1 MNKKWI
7 AGSLVILLSIFAL
20 LSAQIS
26 ESDLTQ
32 SGKEELAKRGLTLE
46 EVKSRARQAGIDLS
60 NPEVAR
66 QQAKSRGIP
75 ESKINEWLRLY
86 NVNQTGQ
93 TQTPKK
99 ITLSESDKEPNKDT
113 TNSQKTKKDEATTT
127 KKTPQKGPKPTPEK
141 KPEPKKLS
149 YFGYKLFNNIPETFR
164 PSSTGPVNEGY
175 IIGPQDVLRL
185 TLWGATEFQ
194 YELKVDK
201 EGRIFVPN
209 VGQYTIANMK
219 LKTARE
225 ELKKWL
231 SRKYGGLTKSPPTI
245 SMDLTLTRLRPIK
258 IFVLGEVDNSGGY
271 TVSSYSTVFNALYSV
286 GGPKT
291 SGSLRNIKVIRNGTV
306 IDTVDFYEYLV
317 KGKGRISE
325 KLQNDDKIFV
335 PVRGKTVKIS
345 GKVHRPAIFELKGN
359 ERLNDLLEFAG
370 GLTAEAYT
378 KRIQI
383 NRIIPFESR
392 KNHGKLRRIRDF
404 NFEEVLQG
412 KKSISLEN
420 GDEVK
425 VLSISD
431 ILENYVTINGPVYSP
446 GRYELNNSITTIR
459 QLIYKAD
466 SLKDEIYW
474 DRADIYRLQKDNSRK
489 LIEINLKKA
498 INGIPEHNIKLKPR
512 DKLRVYS
519 LDEIK
524 DIYNV
529 SITGKVKNP
538 GTYTFMDSMKVKD
551 LLFKAG
557 GLWDKEFRKQVYL
570 KKAELYRLQ
579 NDNTR
584 KLIRINLYKALNQDP
599 RHNLDLKPKDKL
611 RIFSIDEI
619 RFVYDVNIMG
629 KVKNPGTYDLL
640 DSMRVKDLL
649 FKAGGLLD
657 EQYRKK
663 VYLERADLVRTLPDG
678 INDTTMSFNLKEAI
692 NGKGF
697 GSKLLQPLDKIIVY
711 PNNINKITN
720 KFIDIKGFV
729 KEPGRYNYT
738 SNMTLEDAIVLANGF
753 KEGAFLE
760 SVDLYRPI
768 DYNGSSDAPPRYDK
782 LHISLVDNE
791 FENISY
797 SVSDT
802 MQALQEA
809 RQFHLQHRDVIRIYK
824 DPDFEA
830 GKTVSI
836 TGEVYFPGE
845 YLLVKDN
852 ETLYDLVERAG
863 GIRRNA
869 YLGGAQFIR
878 NGNRVLIDFEEMLKE
893 KNDDNKIE
901 LFAGDNISI
910 PKKPNTVQ
918 VAGNV
923 GLGGYV
929 KFQRNKRLFY
939 YIKNTG
945 GIKDST
951 ENIYLTYPTGR
962 TEKINKFLGKYIQ
975 NPKVEDGS
983 RILVTK
989 KPAPK
994 DKEPFDINK
1003 VVTQTMALVT
1013 NALTILVLANR
1024 L

>member
-99 ITLSESDKEPNKDT
+99 ITLSETEKKADKDT
-113 TNSQKTKKDEATTT
+113 TKPAPKPKPKQEPPAPTKKSPA
-127 KKTPQKGPKPTPEK
+127 
-141 KPEPKKLS
+141 
-149 YFGYKLFNNIPETFR
+149 YFGYNLFNKIPAAFS
-164 PSSTGPVNEGY
+164 PSEMGPVNEGY
-175 IIGPQDVLRL
+175 IIGPEDVLRL

-209 VGQYTIANMK
+209 VGQFTLANMK

-225 ELKKWL
+225 RLKKWL

-258 IFVLGEVDNSGGY
+258 IFVLGEVDNPGGY

-306 IDTVDFYEYLV
+306 IDTVDFYDYLV

-431 ILENYVTINGPVYSP
+431 ILENFVTINGPVYSP

-459 QLIYKAD
+459 QLIYEAD

-474 DRADIYRLQKDNSRK
+474 DRA
-489 LIEINLKKA
+489 
-498 INGIPEHNIKLKPR
+498 
-512 DKLRVYS
+512 
-519 LDEIK
+519 
-524 DIYNV
+524 
-529 SITGKVKNP
+529 
-538 GTYTFMDSMKVKD
+538 
-551 LLFKAG
+551 
-557 GLWDKEFRKQVYL
+557 
-570 KKAELYRLQ
+570 ELYRLQ
-579 NDNTR
+579 KDNTR
-584 KLIRINLYKALNQDP
+584 KLIRVNLRKVIEGEPD
-599 RHNLDLKPKDKL
+599 HNLTLEPRDII
-611 RIFSIDEI
+611 RVFSVNEIIDSYNVSI
-619 RFVYDVNIMG
+619 SG
-629 KVKNPGTYDLL
+629 QVKNPDTYKLL

-649 FKAGGLLD
+649 FKAGGLWD
-657 EQYRKK
+657 EEYREQ
-663 VYLERADLVRTLPDG
+663 VYLKRADLVRRLPDG
-678 INDTTMSFNLKEAI
+678 INDTTITFDLGLALQGN
-692 NGKGF
+692 GF
-697 GSKLLQPLDKIIVY
+697 GDQLLQPYDKIIVY
-711 PNNINKITN
+711 PKEINKITN
-720 KFIDIKGFV
+720 KFIQIKGFV
-729 KEPGRYNYT
+729 KQPDRYRYS
-738 SNMTLEDAIVLANGF
+738 SNMTLEDAIVKAKGF
-753 KEGAFLE
+753 REGAYLE
-760 SVDLYRPI
+760 EVDVYRPI
-768 DYNGSSDAPPRYDK
+768 DYKGSTDK
-782 LHISLVDNE
+782 PIHYEQINVPLLEHEL
-791 FENISY
+791 ENISY
-797 SVSDT
+797 SVADT
-802 MQALQEA
+802 MRALQKA
-809 RQFHLQHRDVIRIYK
+809 REVHLQHRDVIRIYK

-863 GIRRNA
+863 GISRNA
-869 YLGGAQFIR
+869 YLGGAKFIR

-901 LFAGDNISI
+901 LFAGDKISI

-939 YIKNTG
+939 YINNTG